1 MNFARSTRCLALAC
15 CLLGGCA
22 AVPVNPAAP
31 EPIDRSRLPAPD
43 VALAISG
50 LGPYYDGSDRTLH
63 LDSQAPVTI
72 LVHGCF
78 SSAGR
83 FRALAQVYAFQ
94 GRQALCFSYDDRA
107 TLTNSATQLQAA
119 LRALAAQTT
128 NRDFRL
134 RGHSQG
140 GLVAR
145 HALTAGAALPADARL
160 QLATISSPFAGIAAA
175 DHCGSKLLRRASLGV
190 VNAICNLAT
199 GAKWREI
206 TATSDF
212 ILAPGALAPQ
222 VTAYLKLET
231 DERKSCRRRRDDGSC
246 GEDDFVFSLE
256 EQRQRS
262 VDGAGP
268 ITVLEV
274 RAGHVEIVG
283 DHRNVPDKL
292 IGILQQHDFLG
303 PIEPVHSTA
312 FRALLERLYLSD
324 GERG

>member
-1 MNFARSTRCLALAC
+1 MNCPRPHRWLALAAC
-15 CLLGGCA
+15 VLAGCA
-22 AVPVNPAAP
+22 SLPINPTAS

-43 VALAISG
+43 VALAIPD
-50 LGPYYDGSDRTLH
+50 LGPCDDGPDRTLH
-63 LDSQAPVTI
+63 LDSRAPVTV

-83 FRALAQVYAFQ
+83 FRALAQVHAFQ

-107 TLTNSATQLQAA
+107 TLSDSAARLQTA

-128 NRDFRL
+128 NREFRL
-134 RGHSQG
+134 LGHSQG

-145 HALTAGAALPADARL
+145 HALTATEALPADARL

-212 ILAPGALAPQ
+212 IRSPGALAPQ

-231 DERKSCRRRRDDGSC
+231 DERDSCRRRRDDGGC
-246 GEDDFVFSLE
+246 DEDDFVFSLD
-256 EQRQRS
+256 EQRQPA
-262 VDGAGP
+262 VDASEP
-268 ITVLEV
+268 IAVREV

-303 PIEPVHSTA
+303 PTEPARSTA
-312 FRALLERLYLSD
+312 FNALLERLYLGD
-324 GERG
+324 G